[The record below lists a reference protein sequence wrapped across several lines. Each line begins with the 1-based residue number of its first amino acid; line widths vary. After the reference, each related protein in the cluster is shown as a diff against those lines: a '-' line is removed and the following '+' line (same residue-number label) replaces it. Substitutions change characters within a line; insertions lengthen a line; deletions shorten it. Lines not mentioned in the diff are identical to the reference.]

1 MISGLIFVVH
11 DLQSLQFLNDVL
23 ASLARL
29 GIDQISK
36 VKRHECKQRQ

>member
-11 DLQSLQFLNDVL
+11 DSQSLQFLNDVL

-29 GIDQISK
+29 GIDQILK
-36 VKRHECKQRQ
+36 